1 MNLLDKDL
9 TALDLVEILEINESA
24 VRRHL
29 EILEQEEL
37 VESYFEKAE
46 KGRPKKYFRLT
57 EEGKA
62 IFPKEIDIVLDHLVD
77 HIIDN
82 YGKEE
87 LQKVGDGLSEKLSER
102 FPEVS
107 EDDNLETRVRKIV
120 QGFNDLGFFCEY
132 QKEGKDYFIKYKNC
146 VFGELPKKR
155 SNWLCQVHRKLLK
168 DKLEDVEISQDR
180 SMFKGDKFCRQ
191 IVGEDR

>member
-29 EILEQEEL
+29 DILEQEEL

-46 KGRPKKYFRLT
+46 KGRPKKYHRLT
-57 EEGKA
+57 EEGKDM
-62 IFPKEIDIVLDHLVD
+62 FPTEVDMILDHLVGY
-77 HIIDN
+77 ILEN
-82 YGKEE
+82 YGEEE
-87 LQKVGDGLSEKLSER
+87 LENIGEGLSEKLSER
-102 FPEVS
+102 FPKIS
-107 EDDNLETRVRKIV
+107 EDDDLENRVKKIV
-120 QGFNDLGFFCEY
+120 KGFNDLGFFCEY
-132 QKEGKDYFIKYKNC
+132 RKGGEDYFIKYKNC
-146 VFGELPKKR
+146 IFGDLAKKR
-155 SNWLCQVHRKLLK
+155 SNWLCQVHRKLLE

-191 IVGEDR
+191 MIGD

>member
-1 MNLLDKDL
+1 MSLLDKDL
-9 TALDLVEILEINESA
+9 TALDLVKILDINESA

-77 HIIDN
+77 HILDN

-107 EDDNLETRVRKIV
+107 EDDDLETRVRKIV

-132 QKEGKDYFIKYKNC
+132 KKEGEDYFIKYKNC
-146 VFGELPKKR
+146 VFGEIPKKR
-155 SNWLCQVHRKLLK
+155 SNWLCHVHRKLLK